1 MAQTTVKLYVDETSP
16 DIELLSYPL
25 VMKDTGHGTKELQ
38 QQIRVAEIGTLHG
51 GKNESVFINAYGFVQ
66 QDKIKPGAAQFYQM
80 EEGHKP
86 EVITAGMVIIGAVK
100 GGTDITKLAEDVFS
114 LDITIK
120 KSASFHEKVAV
131 TFNTV
136 PLSLMNSTACKNLGY
151 LTNAEESI
159 KCPSKIQAGVTYKF
173 KVMFVSLTRLHNGK
187 LYRVPK
193 VVYSIETTA
202 LYKVQLEVGFKLD
215 VAKDHPH
222 VKMLRKVERDG
233 EVKYIGY
240 AWFHL
245 CNFKRTTAKG
255 ETRTISNLE
264 HKVKAMGIKVALYDL
279 WGPTLVVQITGKTSK
294 YAQGFFSTTG
304 TCCLPVAKAAPELAK
319 LMWSCNAS
327 IVEASVV
334 IQGSDK
340 RAAVTSEDLELYGAV
355 AREKQTQK
363 GFHPFRK

>member
-1 MAQTTVKLYVDETSP
+1 MAQTTVRLYIDEASP

-25 VMKDTGHGTKELQ
+25 IMKDTGHGTKELQ
-38 QQIRVAEIGTLHG
+38 QQIRVAEIGALQG

-66 QDKIKPGAAQFYQM
+66 QCKVKPGATQFFQVDAAT
-80 EEGHKP
+80 KP
-86 EVITAGMVIIGAVK
+86 EVVTAGMIIIGAVK
-100 GGTDITKLAEDVFS
+100 GVADITKLAEEVFE
-114 LDITIK
+114 LDISIK

-131 TFNTV
+131 SFNTV
-136 PLSLMNSTACKNLGY
+136 PLSLMNSTACRNLGY
-151 LTNAEESI
+151 VTNAEEAI

-173 KVMFVSLTRLHNGK
+173 KIMFVSLTRLHNGK

-193 VVYSIETTA
+193 AVYAVEASA

-222 VKMLRKVERDG
+222 VKMLKKVKRNG
-233 EVKYIGY
+233 ETLYLGY

-245 CNFKRTTAKG
+245 CNFKKTNAKG
-255 ETRTISNLE
+255 ESRTISNLE
-264 HKVKAMGIKVALYDL
+264 GKVRAMGIKVSLYDL

-304 TCCLPVAKAAPELAK
+304 TCCLPVSKAAPELAK
-319 LMWSCNAS
+319 LMWSCNAT
-327 IVEASVV
+327 IVEAAVI
-334 IQGSDK
+334 IQGSDR
-340 RAAVTSEDLELYGAV
+340 RAVVTSEDLEVYGAV
-355 AREKQTQK
+355 AKEKQAAK